1 MLSPRDPLT
10 QALAVPGNLRTRRDL
25 QPIIEFVR
33 GLKFFHSFSQYPHTV
48 EQIAMHLELH
58 TFEQGE
64 FVFREGEQGDRF
76 YIVLDGEISI
86 MKKKRV
92 HSLVDFVTENVILV
106 KLGCGKYFGETA
118 LESQEGLRTASAI
131 ASKNSNLLSLNRND
145 YQSILMGLKI
155 LLRSAV
161 KRILSSPSSIFYHLS
176 SDILDKL
183 SEVIVMRTFTLHEE
197 IFLAGEK
204 VNSLYIVKTG
214 LVKLIK
220 PISSLHMANVL
231 AEVDKKYAPP
241 EVKTFAHSHNNNDN
255 NHTTT
260 NNYNRPQRPVTTGA
274 HHLVFKLSIFNIT
287 MILVVT
293 VTLKIAIMIWIF
305 ILSIRLLILRQ
316 LLI

>member
-1 MLSPRDPLT
+1 
-10 QALAVPGNLRTRRDL
+10 
-25 QPIIEFVR
+25 
-33 GLKFFHSFSQYPHTV
+33 
-48 EQIAMHLELH
+48 
-58 TFEQGE
+58 
-64 FVFREGEQGDRF
+64 
-76 YIVLDGEISI
+76 LDGEISI

-106 KLGCGKYFGETA
+106 KLGRGKYFGETA
-118 LESQEGLRTASAI
+118 LESQEGLRRASAI

-145 YQSILMGLKI
+145 YQNILIGLKI
-155 LLRSAV
+155 LQRCAV